1 MKGDYSNREL
11 DLMFKEI
18 MTVLT
23 DIKEQT
29 TKTNGRVLKLEDEV
43 KGIQLWKASL
53 MAKIGGVFAT
63 ISVVWVII
71 KEFVLK

>member
-1 MKGDYSNREL
+1 MKADYSNREL

-29 TKTNGRVLKLEDEV
+29 TRTNGKVLKLEEEM
-43 KGIQLWKASL
+43 KGIQLWKASFV
-53 MAKIGGVFAT
+53 AKIGGILAS
-63 ISVVWVII
+63 ISVGWVVV